1 MFIQILHL
9 MIKIALLDPHP
20 VVHKGFKSFFRKTEH
35 ISVVKTLAR
44 ADELYLFLEKESI
57 DALVLEMELVD
68 DSAIQVIKNIKANH
82 PNTSIIIYTAL
93 PQSIYGISLL
103 KAGAAGYLSKEVS
116 RKIMIEA
123 IEKVVE
129 NGYHITTNFANEIN
143 NNIDLSKP
151 RNAYET
157 LSPMEVEVLT
167 LLIEGKRNIEIS
179 SSLNINQ
186 KTVNTYK
193 TRLMRKLEV
202 KNPVDLYQQAKN
214 YNLA

>member
-1 MFIQILHL
+1 

-35 ISVVKTLAR
+35 ISVVKTFLNTE
-44 ADELYLFLEKESI
+44 ELYVFLENEPI
-57 DALVLEMELVD
+57 DALILEMELTN
-68 DSAIQVIKNIKANH
+68 DSPIRVIKTIKENH
-82 PNTSIIIYTAL
+82 PNTSIIIYTSL
-93 PQSIYGISLL
+93 PQIIYGISLL
-103 KAGAAGYLSKEVS
+103 KAGAAGYLSKGVS
-116 RKIMIEA
+116 RKVMIEA
-123 IEKVVE
+123 IEKVVG
-129 NGYHITTNFANEIN
+129 NGYHITTNFANELN
-143 NNIDLSKP
+143 NNIDLSRP

-157 LSPMEVEVLT
+157 LSPREVEVLK

>member
-1 MFIQILHL
+1 

-35 ISVVKTLAR
+35 ISVVKTFLNTE
-44 ADELYLFLEKESI
+44 ELYVFLENEPI
-57 DALVLEMELVD
+57 DALILEMKLTN
-68 DSAIQVIKNIKANH
+68 DSPIRVIKTIKENH
-82 PNTSIIIYTAL
+82 PNTSIIIYTSL
-93 PQSIYGISLL
+93 PKTIYGISLL
-103 KAGAAGYLSKEVS
+103 KAGAAGYLSKGVS
-116 RKIMIEA
+116 RKVMIEA
-123 IEKVVE
+123 IEKVVG
-129 NGYHITTNFANEIN
+129 NGYHITTNFANELN
-143 NNIDLSKP
+143 NNIDLSRP

-157 LSPMEVEVLT
+157 LSPREVEVLK

-202 KNPVDLYQQAKN
+202 KNPVDLCQQAKN

>member
-1 MFIQILHL
+1 

-35 ISVVKTLAR
+35 ISVVKTFLNTE
-44 ADELYLFLEKESI
+44 ELYVFLENEPI
-57 DALVLEMELVD
+57 DALILEMELTN
-68 DSAIQVIKNIKANH
+68 DSAIRVIKTIKENH
-82 PNTSIIIYTAL
+82 PTTSIIIYTSL
-93 PQSIYGISLL
+93 PQTIYGISLL
-103 KAGAAGYLSKEVS
+103 KAGAAGYLSKGVS
-116 RKIMIEA
+116 RKVMIEA
-123 IEKVVE
+123 IEKVVG
-129 NGYHITTNFANEIN
+129 NGYHITTNFANELN
-143 NNIDLSKP
+143 NNIDLSRP

-157 LSPMEVEVLT
+157 LSPREVEVLK

>member
-1 MFIQILHL
+1 

-35 ISVVKTLAR
+35 ISVVKTFLNTE
-44 ADELYLFLEKESI
+44 ELYVFLENEPF
-57 DALVLEMELVD
+57 DALILEMELTN
-68 DSAIQVIKNIKANH
+68 DSAIRVIKTIKENH
-82 PNTSIIIYTAL
+82 PNTSIIIYTSL
-93 PQSIYGISLL
+93 PQTIYGISLL
-103 KAGAAGYLSKEVS
+103 KAGAAGYLSKGVS
-116 RKIMIEA
+116 RKVMIEA
-123 IEKVVE
+123 IEKVVG
-129 NGYHITTNFANEIN
+129 NGYHITTNFANELN
-143 NNIDLSKP
+143 NNIDLSRP

-157 LSPMEVEVLT
+157 LSPREVEVLK

>member
-1 MFIQILHL
+1 

-35 ISVVKTLAR
+35 ISVVKTFLNTE
-44 ADELYLFLEKESI
+44 ELYVFLENEPI
-57 DALVLEMELVD
+57 DALILEMELTN
-68 DSAIQVIKNIKANH
+68 DSPIRVIKTIKENH
-82 PNTSIIIYTAL
+82 PNTSIIIYTSL
-93 PQSIYGISLL
+93 PQTIYGISLL
-103 KAGAAGYLSKEVS
+103 KAGAACYLSKGVS
-116 RKIMIEA
+116 RKVMIEA
-123 IEKVVE
+123 IEKVVG
-129 NGYHITTNFANEIN
+129 NGYHITTNFANELN
-143 NNIDLSKP
+143 NNIDLSRP

-157 LSPMEVEVLT
+157 LSPREVEVLK

>member
-1 MFIQILHL
+1 

-35 ISVVKTLAR
+35 ISVVKTFLNTE
-44 ADELYLFLEKESI
+44 ELYVFLENEPI
-57 DALVLEMELVD
+57 DALILEMELTN
-68 DSAIQVIKNIKANH
+68 DSAIRVIKTIKENH
-82 PNTSIIIYTAL
+82 PNISIIIYTSL
-93 PQSIYGISLL
+93 PQTIYGISLL
-103 KAGAAGYLSKEVS
+103 KAGAAGYLSKGVS
-116 RKIMIEA
+116 RKVMIEA
-123 IEKVVE
+123 IEKVVG
-129 NGYHITTNFANEIN
+129 NGYHITTNFANELN
-143 NNIDLSKP
+143 NNIDLSRP

-157 LSPMEVEVLT
+157 LSPREVEVLK

>member
-1 MFIQILHL
+1 

-35 ISVVKTLAR
+35 ISVVKTFLNTE
-44 ADELYLFLEKESI
+44 ELYVFLENEPI
-57 DALVLEMELVD
+57 DALILEMELTN
-68 DSAIQVIKNIKANH
+68 DSPIRVIKTIKENH
-82 PNTSIIIYTAL
+82 PNISIIIYTSL
-93 PQSIYGISLL
+93 PQTIYGISLL
-103 KAGAAGYLSKEVS
+103 KAGAAGYLSKGVS
-116 RKIMIEA
+116 RKVMIEA
-123 IEKVVE
+123 IEKVVG
-129 NGYHITTNFANEIN
+129 NGYHITTNFANELN
-143 NNIDLSKP
+143 NNIDLSRP

-157 LSPMEVEVLT
+157 LSPREVEVLK

-202 KNPVDLYQQAKN
+202 KNPVNLYQQAKN

>member
-1 MFIQILHL
+1 

-35 ISVVKTLAR
+35 ISVVKTFLNTE
-44 ADELYLFLEKESI
+44 ELYVFLENEPI
-57 DALVLEMELVD
+57 DALILEMELTN
-68 DSAIQVIKNIKANH
+68 DSAIRVIKTIKENL
-82 PNTSIIIYTAL
+82 PNTSIIIYTSL
-93 PQSIYGISLL
+93 PQTIYGISPL
-103 KAGAAGYLSKEVS
+103 KAGAAGYLSKGVS
-116 RKIMIEA
+116 RKVMIEA
-123 IEKVVE
+123 IEKVVG
-129 NGYHITTNFANEIN
+129 NGYHITTNFANELN
-143 NNIDLSKP
+143 NNIDLSRP
-151 RNAYET
+151 LNAYET
-157 LSPMEVEVLT
+157 LSPRELEVLK

>member
-1 MFIQILHL
+1 

-35 ISVVKTLAR
+35 ISVVKTFLNTE
-44 ADELYLFLEKESI
+44 ELYVFLENEPI
-57 DALVLEMELVD
+57 DALILEMELTN
-68 DSAIQVIKNIKANH
+68 DSPIRVIKTIKENH
-82 PNTSIIIYTAL
+82 PNISIIIYTSL
-93 PQSIYGISLL
+93 PQTIYGISLL
-103 KAGAAGYLSKEVS
+103 KAGAAGYLSKGVS
-116 RKIMIEA
+116 RKVMIEA
-123 IEKVVE
+123 IEKVVG
-129 NGYHITTNFANEIN
+129 NGYHITTNFANELN
-143 NNIDLSKP
+143 NNIDLSRP

-157 LSPMEVEVLT
+157 LSPREVEVLK